1 MKKIIIST
9 NKGASVKKYPIFI
22 GRYLIGKISKL
33 VDLNKYSQVLIVS
46 DENVGKL
53 YSGDFKFKASHIFLP
68 SGEKY
73 KNFESVELILN
84 KLIEIKADRKTLVIN
99 LGGGNICDISSF
111 AASIFMRGLD
121 VLQIPTTLLAQ
132 VDASIGGKTGV
143 NFAGVKNLV
152 GTFKSPIAVIIDV
165 NFLKTLPEREFL
177 SGFAEIIKHGLIFD
191 KKYFETLKFECT
203 DAELE
208 SIIEKSCKIKATIVE
223 KDPQEKNIRKILNFG
238 HTIGHALEALCLEN
252 PKPLLHGEAIY
263 LGMIVETRIS
273 YLSDLLKKEDF
284 EVVDEFLRKFVK
296 PIKFNAEKIYEKML
310 YDKKNESGQI
320 NFTLLKSIGKAVFNK
335 QVDKK
340 IIIEALNYEND

>member
-1 MKKIIIST
+1 MKKLIIPT
-9 NKGASVKKYPIFI
+9 NKGLAGKKYPIFI
-22 GRYLIGKISKL
+22 GRSLIGKISKL
-33 VDLNKYSQVLIVS
+33 VDLNNYSQVLIVS

-53 YSGDFKFKASHIFLP
+53 YLNDFKLKASHIFLP

-73 KNFESVELILN
+73 KNFTSVELILN
-84 KLIEIKADRKTLVIN
+84 KLIEMKADRKTLVIN
-99 LGGGNICDISSF
+99 LGGGNICDTSSF

-132 VDASIGGKTGV
+132 VDASIGGKTGI

-152 GTFKSPIAVIIDV
+152 GTFKNPVAVIIDV
-165 NFLKTLPEREFL
+165 NFLKTLPERELL

-191 KKYFETLKFECT
+191 KKYFETLKVKCI

-208 SIIEKSCKIKATIVE
+208 SIIEKSCKIKAIIVE

-238 HTIGHALEALCLEN
+238 HTIGHALEALSLEN

-263 LGMIVETRIS
+263 LGMIVEARIS
-273 YLSDLLKKEDF
+273 YLAGLLKKKDLEIID
-284 EVVDEFLRKFVK
+284 DFLRKFVM
-296 PIKFNAEKIYEKML
+296 PIEFNVEKIYQKML
-310 YDKKNESGQI
+310 YDKKNESGHI
-320 NFTLLKSIGKAVFNK
+320 NFTLLKSIGKAVYNQ